1 MIFTRIWRVLILL
14 YCYRGHF
21 KIIQLIRFL
30 ECILKDFPHHPVK
43 MHNSAV
49 CVVKEACAHSRSDSR
64 WRCTNSRNTVNSVN
78 KAATILSIYDQ
89 DLNVLSSH
97 SDFCI
102 RYRRVHHS
110 TKSLILKDILHFNLA
125 LVIDL
130 KL

>member
-1 MIFTRIWRVLILL
+1 MM
-14 YCYRGHF
+14 Y
-21 KIIQLIRFL
+21 IQ
-30 ECILKDFPHHPVK
+30 
-43 MHNSAV
+43 
-49 CVVKEACAHSRSDSR
+49 AHSRSDSR

-78 KAATILSIYDQ
+78 KPATILSIYDQ